1 MRTLT
6 KISAVLILFLMTSC
20 MFDGIKGN
28 RIVKTQTRNI
38 SSDFI
43 AISVSHGIE
52 VHLTMA
58 NKTSLTL
65 EADENL
71 HDIIL
76 TEVED
81 GVLRIYAEENIW
93 SAKRRK
99 VYLSAENLNEIRTTS
114 GAEVISENTIKA
126 DDLDIRATSGSDVR
140 LILDV
145 TNLSC
150 STTSGADARLKGKAN
165 HFIAKSTSGSGIKA
179 SELEAKTCEASV
191 TSGADIKVNVTEEL
205 EAKATSGGDIRYS
218 GNPKKVRKNS
228 SSGGGIRS

>member
-1 MRTLT
+1 MKTIA
-6 KISAVLILFLMTSC
+6 KISVVLILFLSTSC
-20 MFDGIKGN
+20 MFNGVKGN
-28 RIVKTQTRNI
+28 RIVKTQNRNI
-38 SSDFI
+38 SSDFK

-52 VHLTMA
+52 VYLTMG

-93 SAKRRK
+93 SAKSRK
-99 VYLSAENLNEIRTTS
+99 VYLKAENLDEIRTTS

-126 DDLDIRATSGSDVR
+126 DDLNISTTSGSDVR

-150 STTSGADARLKGKAN
+150 STTSGADARLKGKAD
-165 HFIAKSTSGSGIKA
+165 HFVAKSTSGSDIKA
-179 SELEAKTCEASV
+179 SELEVKTCDASV
-191 TSGADIKVNVTEEL
+191 TSGADIRLNVTDEL
-205 EAKATSGGDIRYS
+205 DANATSGGNIKYS
-218 GNPKKVRKNS
+218 GNPKKIRKNS
-228 SSGGGIRS
+228 SSGGSIRG